1 MFATY
6 NYSLYDTKSIVHVKL
21 NKKIENNNDFNT
33 FLNKWRELYEK
44 KKNFIFIF
52 DTSNVGFIPIK
63 YSIQMSLFIKK
74 LKKEKYQY
82 LQKSIIYV
90 NNNIVKRMLDF
101 IFMLQ
106 PPVAPVYI
114 IDNKDYIDLIL
125 NNNVDENIVKKII
138 TILPSK
144 SFLNL
149 L

>member
-1 MFATY
+1 MFAIY
-6 NYSLYDTKSIVHVKL
+6 DFSLYETNSIVNVKL
-21 NKKIENNNDFNT
+21 NKNIENNEDFNT
-33 FLNKWRELYEK
+33 FLNKWRELYQNK
-44 KKNFIFIF
+44 KDFIFIF

-82 LQKSIIYV
+82 LQKSIIYT

-114 IDNKDYIDLIL
+114 IDNKDYINLIL
-125 NNNVDENIVKKII
+125 NNNVGNDIIKNII

-144 SFLNL
+144 SYLNL

>member
-1 MFATY
+1 MFAIY
-6 NYSLYDTKSIVHVKL
+6 DYSLYETNSIVNVKL
-21 NKKIENNNDFNT
+21 NKNIENNNDFNT
-33 FLNKWRELYEK
+33 FLNKWRELYQNK
-44 KKNFIFIF
+44 KDFIFIF

-74 LKKEKYQY
+74 LRKEKYQY

-114 IDNKDYIDLIL
+114 IDNKDYIELIL
-125 NNNVDENIVKKII
+125 NNNVDDNIIKKII
-138 TILPSK
+138 IILPGK

>member
-101 IFMLQ
+101 IFILQ

>member
-1 MFATY
+1 
-6 NYSLYDTKSIVHVKL
+6 
-21 NKKIENNNDFNT
+21 
-33 FLNKWRELYEK
+33 
-44 KKNFIFIF
+44 
-52 DTSNVGFIPIK
+52 
-63 YSIQMSLFIKK
+63 
-74 LKKEKYQY
+74 
-82 LQKSIIYV
+82 
-90 NNNIVKRMLDF
+90 MLDF

>member
-6 NYSLYDTKSIVHVKL
+6 NYSLYETKSIVHVKL
-21 NKKIENNNDFNT
+21 NKKIENNKDFNT
-33 FLNKWRELYEK
+33 FLNEWCELYEK
-44 KKNFIFIF
+44 RKNFIFIF

-74 LKKEKYQY
+74 LRKEKYQY

-114 IDNKDYIDLIL
+114 IDNKDYIELIL
-125 NNNVDENIVKKII
+125 NNNVDDNIIKKII
-138 TILPSK
+138 IILPGK

>member
-125 NNNVDENIVKKII
+125 NNNVDDNIIKKII
-138 TILPSK
+138 TILPGK

>member
-21 NKKIENNNDFNT
+21 NKNIENNNDFNT

>member
-74 LKKEKYQY
+74 LKKEKHQY

-90 NNNIVKRMLDF
+90 NNNIVKRC
-101 IFMLQ
+101 
-106 PPVAPVYI
+106 
-114 IDNKDYIDLIL
+114 LIL
-125 NNNVDENIVKKII
+125 
-138 TILPSK
+138 
-144 SFLNL
+144 FLCYNHR
-149 L
+149 

>member
-1 MFATY
+1 
-6 NYSLYDTKSIVHVKL
+6 
-21 NKKIENNNDFNT
+21 
-33 FLNKWRELYEK
+33 
-44 KKNFIFIF
+44 
-52 DTSNVGFIPIK
+52 
-63 YSIQMSLFIKK
+63 MSLFIKK
-74 LKKEKYQY
+74 LKKEKHQY

-125 NNNVDENIVKKII
+125 NNNVDDNIIKKII
-138 TILPSK
+138 IILPGK

>member
-21 NKKIENNNDFNT
+21 NKNIENNNDFNT
-33 FLNKWRELYEK
+33 FLNEWRELYEK

-74 LKKEKYQY
+74 LKKEKHQY

-125 NNNVDENIVKKII
+125 NNNMDDNIIKKII
-138 TILPSK
+138 IILPGK

>member
-6 NYSLYDTKSIVHVKL
+6 NYSLYETNSIVNVKF
-21 NKKIENNNDFNT
+21 NKNIENNEDFNT
-33 FLNKWRELYEK
+33 FLNKWRELYQNK
-44 KKNFIFIF
+44 KDFIFIF

-74 LKKEKYQY
+74 LRKEKYQY

-125 NNNVDENIVKKII
+125 NNNVDDNIIKKII

>member
-21 NKKIENNNDFNT
+21 NKNIENNNDFNT
-33 FLNKWRELYEK
+33 FLNEWRELYEK

-74 LKKEKYQY
+74 LKKEKLQY

-90 NNNIVKRMLDF
+90 NNNTVKRMLDF

-125 NNNVDENIVKKII
+125 NNNVDDNIIKKII
-138 TILPSK
+138 IILPGK

>member
-21 NKKIENNNDFNT
+21 NKNIENNNDFNT
-33 FLNKWRELYEK
+33 FLNEWRELYEK

-74 LKKEKYQY
+74 LKKEKLQY

-90 NNNIVKRMLDF
+90 NNNTVKRMLDF

-114 IDNKDYIDLIL
+114 IDNKDYIELIL
-125 NNNVDENIVKKII
+125 NNNIDNNIKKKII

>member
-1 MFATY
+1 MFAIY
-6 NYSLYDTKSIVHVKL
+6 DYSLYETNSIVNVKL
-21 NKKIENNNDFNT
+21 NKNIENNEDFNT
-33 FLNKWRELYEK
+33 FLNKWRELYQNK
-44 KKNFIFIF
+44 KDFIFIF

-74 LKKEKYQY
+74 LRKEKHQY

-106 PPVAPVYI
+106 PPVAEVYI
-114 IDNKDYIDLIL
+114 IDNKDYIELIL
-125 NNNVDENIVKKII
+125 NNNVDDNIIKKII

>member
-1 MFATY
+1 M
-6 NYSLYDTKSIVHVKL
+6 KL

-74 LKKEKYQY
+74 LKKEKHQY

-106 PPVAPVYI
+106 PPVHQYI
-114 IDNKDYIDLIL
+114 MIIKIIDLIL
-125 NNNVDENIVKKII
+125 NNM
-138 TILPSK
+138 
-144 SFLNL
+144 
-149 L
+149 